1 MKKILVPT
9 NFSKPAEWAIE
20 VAADIARKSGSEVV
34 LLNVVDYKS
43 ETSLDVESK
52 SDELNDWIKKGFA
65 RKVIEQNKTLL
76 DECVTKLADGVGVK
90 KVMRMGNLV
99 HAINSVMSDQKIDL
113 VVMGTTTR
121 TRIEEVTAESKTAK
135 VVKFSTAPV
144 LTIHEK
150 ATGVEFKNIVYAT
163 ALSDDEMTLPD
174 IIKNTQK
181 LYKASLHIVR
191 INTPGDSREE
201 DEVKKEMEAFAK
213 KSNLENY
220 TLNTFDDSSEDMGV
234 IRFAESINSDLIAI
248 ATSGRTSLAHN
259 VKGNVSQ
266 DIVNRSVKP
275 VLTYRLG

>member
-20 VAADIARKSGSEVV
+20 IAADIARMAGAEIV

-43 ETSLDVESK
+43 ETSLDIESN
-52 SDELNDWIKKGFA
+52 SEELKDWIKKGFA

-76 DECVTKLADGVGVK
+76 DECVTKLGDGDGVK
-90 KVMRMGNLV
+90 KVMRMGSLV
-99 HAINSVMSDQKIDL
+99 HAINSVMNDQKIDL
-113 VVMGTTTR
+113 VVMGTTVR

-135 VVKFSTAPV
+135 VVKFSTVPV
-144 LTIHEK
+144 LTIHQK
-150 ATGVEFKNIVYAT
+150 ATGVQFKDIVYAT
-163 ALSDDEMTLPD
+163 ALSDDETTLSET
-174 IIKNTQK
+174 IKNTQK

-191 INTPGDSREE
+191 VNTPANSRPE

-213 KSNLENY
+213 NSKLENY
-220 TLNTFDDSSEDMGV
+220 TLNTFDDSSEDMGI
-234 IRFAESINSDLIAI
+234 IRFADSINADLIAI

-266 DIVNRSVKP
+266 DIVNRSAKP
-275 VLTYRLG
+275 VLTCRIG

>member
-20 VAADIARKSGSEVV
+20 IAADIARRAGGEIV

-43 ETSLDVESK
+43 ETSLDVESNNE
-52 SDELNDWIKKGFA
+52 ELKDWIKKGFA

-76 DECVTKLADGVGVK
+76 DESVTKLGQGVGVK
-90 KVMRMGNLV
+90 KVMRMGSLV
-99 HAINSVMSDQKIDL
+99 HAINAVMSDQKIDL

-144 LTIHEK
+144 LTIHQK
-150 ATGVEFKNIVYAT
+150 VVDIEFENIVYAT
-163 ALSDDEMTLPD
+163 SLSDDEMSLSDT
-174 IIKNTQK
+174 IKNTQE

-191 INTPGDSREE
+191 INTPANSRPE
-201 DEVKKEMEAFAK
+201 DEVKKEMETFAK
-213 KSNLENY
+213 NSKLENY
-220 TLNTFDDSSEDMGV
+220 TLNTFDDSSEDAG
-234 IRFAESINSDLIAI
+234 ILRFADSINADLIAI

-275 VLTYRLG
+275 VLTYRIG